1 MDEPDDHAIALS
13 IAQAVEADAEL
24 IATLIREEEQA
35 RRDFELARHLAQNPN
50 AIPEAGDGAD
60 DDGLDDETYRILQA
74 FNVAAQQEDNSGI
87 ETELIR
93 EETHEASS
101 VAGGDKTDDGSTT
114 DDDPQVDV
122 GDQSNCETSQDD
134 VLHMDDVE
142 IQAEKTQPD
151 ETQTEDTQEERDADE
166 YTGTAQAASP
176 APPDLHVGTKEC
188 LYCSEELPEDE
199 VFEAPCSHG
208 MCQPCLIRSIR
219 TAIKDES
226 LFPPTCCGQ
235 AIPVDTNA
243 FIPEDLLAECDNK
256 REEFETTDR
265 TYCSDR
271 ACSAFIPLRSIEAGI
286 ARCTRCEKRTCLNC
300 LSEAHQGTCIDDPES
315 QRVVR
320 LAEENGWRSCERCKN
335 MVELTHGCFHISCR
349 CGHQFCY
356 LCGRQW
362 RTCNCPQWDER
373 HLLAHAGELAA
384 VAARAQARLRAQ
396 VRAAP
401 APAARPVQPPG
412 CRHRNYRPFDRVEG
426 QDDCDDCGA
435 EMRQYIFPWTTPFAD
450 KAITFDSDQAVLTPN
465 NDAVS
470 SKPKTSLGGK
480 KNIVFILTDDQD
492 AVLDSVSYMPKLK
505 EYIID
510 KGTSFVNH
518 FTTTAICCPSRVA
531 LWTGKQ
537 PHNTNVTDVNPP
549 YGGFPKFVSQ
559 GLNEN
564 YLPVWLKEAGYNTYY
579 TGKLFNAH
587 TINNYNSP
595 YPAGWT
601 GTNFLLDPGTYD
613 YLNPIYQHNQ
623 EPPVQHKGVHT
634 SDLISKYAHE
644 LLKEAIDS
652 ENPFFVAIAP
662 VAPHSNV
669 NLRRQPGH
677 PSAPLMTI
685 PIPLERHSHLF
696 EGVKVPR
703 TENFNPDSPSGVSW
717 IHKLDQLNDSSVSYL
732 DDFYRARLQALQG
745 VDEIVEQVTKQ
756 LEDAGILDETYIIY
770 SSDNGYHLGQHRLP
784 PGKECGFDEDI
795 RVPLFIRGPG
805 VSSGSVEDAVTTHID
820 LAPTILRLAGADLR
834 HDFDGTPIPVLPT
847 QEYKRHEHVAV
858 EYWGGA
864 IAEGEIGGFDGKGQI
879 FAHNNTYKGV
889 RIVHEDYSLYYSAW
903 CNNEHEL
910 YDLKTDPG
918 QLNNLFPHDDANA
931 SAALLGTTTGQVLNR
946 LDALMLVL
954 KSCKGNA
961 CIEPWKILHPEGGV
975 KSLKDALQA
984 KFNAFYKEQVKVRFD
999 RCEYGYLIDAE
1010 GPQVGYEYREGL
1022 EWHHWT

>member
-1 MDEPDDHAIALS
+1 MDEPNDHAIALS
-13 IAQAVEADAEL
+13 MAQAVEADAEL

-35 RRDFELARHLAQNPN
+35 RRDFEFAMQLEQNPD
-50 AIPEAGDGAD
+50 AILEAGDGAD
-60 DDGLDDETYRILQA
+60 YAGLDDETYRTLQA
-74 FNVAAQQEDNSGI
+74 FNVAAQQGESTGV
-87 ETELIR
+87 EAEPSH
-93 EETHEASS
+93 EETHDCINVDTEDKSNREASQ
-101 VAGGDKTDDGSTT
+101 DGIF
-114 DDDPQVDV
+114 
-122 GDQSNCETSQDD
+122 
-134 VLHMDDVE
+134 HMDEVE
-142 IQAEKTQPD
+142 VQVENIQPD
-151 ETQTEDTQEERDADE
+151 GTQEEQNAGE
-166 YTGTAQAASP
+166 HPETAQVTSS
-176 APPDLHVGTKEC
+176 APPELQVETKEC
-188 LYCSEELPEDE
+188 LYCSEEFPENE
-199 VFEAPCSHG
+199 VFEAPCSHR
-208 MCQPCLIRSIR
+208 MCQPCLIRSVQ

-226 LFPPTCCGQ
+226 LFPPKCCGQ
-235 AIPVDTNA
+235 AIPLDTTNT
-243 FIPEDLLAECDNK
+243 FIPEDLLTECDNK
-256 REEFETTDR
+256 REEFETADR
-265 TYCSDR
+265 TYCSEK
-271 ACSAFIPLRSIEAGI
+271 ACSAFIPLRSIEDGVAC
-286 ARCTRCEKRTCLNC
+286 CTRCEKRTCINC
-300 LSEAHQGTCIDDPES
+300 LSETHEGTCIDDPES

-320 LAEENGWRSCERCKN
+320 LAEENGWRSCRGCKN
-335 MVELTHGCFHISCR
+335 MFELTHGCFHISCR

-362 RTCNCPQWDER
+362 KTCNCPQWDEPR
-373 HLLAHAGELAA
+373 LMARAGELVAA
-384 VAARAQARLRAQ
+384 VR
-396 VRAAP
+396 AP
-401 APAARPVQPPG
+401 APAPVAQPVQPVG
-412 CRHRNYRPFDRVEG
+412 CLHRNYGLFDRVEG
-426 QDDCDDCGA
+426 QDECDNCGN
-435 EMRQYIFPWTTPFAD
+435 
-450 KAITFDSDQAVLTPN
+450 QAVLSPN
-465 NDAVS
+465 NDAAQ
-470 SKPKTSLGGK
+470 SKPKTNIGGK

-505 EYIID
+505 EHIID

-587 TINNYNSP
+587 TIHNYNSP

-634 SDLISKYAHE
+634 SDLISKYAHD

-669 NLRRQPGH
+669 NLRRQPGN
-677 PSAPLMTI
+677 PAAPLMTI
-685 PIPLERHSHLF
+685 PIPLERHSRLF

-717 IHKLDQLNDSSVSYL
+717 IHKLTQLNDSSVSYL

-745 VDEIVEQVTKQ
+745 VDEIIEQVAKQ
-756 LEDAGILDETYIIY
+756 LEDAGILDDTYIIY

-805 VSSGSVEDAVTTHID
+805 VSSGSIENAVTTHID
-820 LAPTILRLAGADLR
+820 LAPTILSLAGADLR
-834 HDFDGTPIPVLPT
+834 IDFDGTPIPVLPT
-847 QEYKRHEHVAV
+847 HENKRHEHVAV

-879 FAHNNTYKGV
+879 FALNNTYKGV
-889 RIVHEDYSLYYSAW
+889 RIVHEDYNLYYSAW

-918 QLNNLFPHDDANA
+918 QLNNLFPHDDAKA
-931 SAALLGTTTGQVLNR
+931 STALLGTTTGQVLNR

-954 KSCKGNA
+954 KSCKGNT

-975 KSLKDALQA
+975 TSLKDALRA

>member
-1 MDEPDDHAIALS
+1 MDEPNDHKIALS
-13 IAQAVEADAEL
+13 IAQAVETDAAL
-24 IATLIREEEQA
+24 IAALIREDEQA
-35 RRDFELARHLAQNPN
+35 ERDFEFARQLEGNPDAVAEADN
-50 AIPEAGDGAD
+50 AVDHI
-60 DDGLDDETYRILQA
+60 GLDDEAYYTLRA
-74 FNVAAQQEDNSGI
+74 FNAVQLTADEEVEMEPSHDAMSVSEED
-87 ETELIR
+87 E
-93 EETHEASS
+93 
-101 VAGGDKTDDGSTT
+101 TDDGNTI
-114 DDDPQVDV
+114 DDDPQV
-122 GDQSNCETSQDD
+122 E
-134 VLHMDDVE
+134 
-142 IQAEKTQPD
+142 AEAEEV
-151 ETQTEDTQEERDADE
+151 ETQAKGVQAAEAQLEDAQEERDADE
-166 YTGTAQAASP
+166 HPETADHFP
-176 APPDLHVGTKEC
+176 K
-188 LYCSEELPEDE
+188 DE
-199 VFEAPCSHG
+199 VYEAPCSHG
-208 MCQPCLIRSIR
+208 MCQPCLIRSIQ
-219 TAIKDES
+219 TAMNDES
-226 LFPPTCCGQ
+226 LFPPKCCGQ
-235 AIPVDTNA
+235 AIPANATNV
-243 FIPEDLLAECDNK
+243 FITGELLAEFEDK
-256 REEFETTDR
+256 REEFATAKR

-271 ACSAFIPLRSIEAGI
+271 TCSAFIPTRFIESGI
-286 ARCTRCEKRTCLNC
+286 ARCTRCEKRTCLDC
-300 LSEAHQGTCIDDPES
+300 LSEAYEGRMAGANANSVKTWLNSPMAVFTSLVDAATNSVTCAVD
-315 QRVVR
+315 
-320 LAEENGWRSCERCKN
+320 NRS
-335 MVELTHGCFHISCR
+335 H
-349 CGHQFCY
+349 
-356 LCGRQW
+356 
-362 RTCNCPQWDER
+362 
-373 HLLAHAGELAA
+373 
-384 VAARAQARLRAQ
+384 VAAPNGMSVASQSELETSPREHKWLYPSSLEDAVTESTGSLT
-396 VRAAP
+396 VW
-401 APAARPVQPPG
+401 
-412 CRHRNYRPFDRVEG
+412 RVK
-426 QDDCDDCGA
+426 
-435 EMRQYIFPWTTPFAD
+435 M
-450 KAITFDSDQAVLTPN
+450 KDQAVLSPHD
-465 NDAVS
+465 DAGQ
-470 SKPKTSLGGK
+470 SKPKTSFGGK

-492 AVLDSVSYMPKLK
+492 SVLDSVSYMPKLK
-505 EYIID
+505 EHIID

-559 GLNEN
+559 GLNDN

-587 TINNYNSP
+587 TIHNYNSP

-644 LLKEAIDS
+644 LLKEAIGS

-669 NLRRQPGH
+669 NLRRQPGN

-696 EGVKVPR
+696 EGAKVPR

-717 IHKLDQLNDSSVSYL
+717 IHKLAQLNESAVSYL

-745 VDEIVEQVTKQ
+745 VDEIVEQMTKQ
-756 LEDAGILDETYIIY
+756 LEDAGIIDETYIIY

-805 VSSGSVEDAVTTHID
+805 VSSGSVENAVTTHID

-834 HDFDGTPIPVLPT
+834 TDFDGTPIPVLPT
-847 QEYKRHEHVAV
+847 QENKRHEHVAV

-879 FAHNNTYKGV
+879 FAQNNTYKGV
-889 RIVHEDYSLYYSAW
+889 RIVHEDYNLYYSAW

-910 YDLKTDPG
+910 YDIKTDPG
-918 QLNNLFPHDDANA
+918 QLNNLFPHDDAKA
-931 SAALLGTTTGQVLNR
+931 STEFLGTTTGQVLNR

-954 KSCKGNA
+954 KSCKGNT

-975 KSLKDALQA
+975 ASLKDALQA

>member
-1 MDEPDDHAIALS
+1 MDEPNDHAIALS

-24 IATLIREEEQA
+24 IAALIREEEQA
-35 RRDFELARHLAQNPN
+35 RRDFELARQVKRNPN
-50 AIPEAGDGAD
+50 AMAEADGGA
-60 DDGLDDETYRILQA
+60 GHGELDDETYRTLRA
-74 FNVAAQQEDNSGI
+74 FNIAAQHEDNTGFEAEPI
-87 ETELIR
+87 H

-101 VAGGDKTDDGSTT
+101 VAGGDETDDGNTT
-114 DDDPQVDV
+114 DDDPQVDAE
-122 GDQSNCETSQDD
+122 DQSNCEASQVD
-134 VLHMDDVE
+134 VFHMDEVE
-142 IQAEKTQPD
+142 NQAEDSQIDGIQHK
-151 ETQTEDTQEERDADE
+151 DTQEERDADE
-166 YTGTAQAASP
+166 NPGTAQAASP
-176 APPDLHVGTKEC
+176 AHPDLHVGTKEC
-188 LYCSEELPEDE
+188 LYCTEEFPEDE

-208 MCQPCLIRSIR
+208 MCQPCLIRGIQ

-226 LFPPTCCGQ
+226 LFPPKCCGQ
-235 AIPVDTNA
+235 AIPVDTTNA

-265 TYCSDR
+265 KYCSDK
-271 ACSAFIPLRSIEAGI
+271 ACSAFIPLRAIEAGV
-286 ARCTRCEKRTCLNC
+286 ARCTRYEKRTCLNC
-300 LSEAHQGTCIDDPES
+300 LSEAHEGTCIDDPES

-320 LAEENGWRSCERCKN
+320 LAEGNGWRSCDRCKN
-335 MVELTHGCFHISCR
+335 MVELTHGCFHI
-349 CGHQFCY
+349 Y
-356 LCGRQW
+356 
-362 RTCNCPQWDER
+362 
-373 HLLAHAGELAA
+373 
-384 VAARAQARLRAQ
+384 
-396 VRAAP
+396 
-401 APAARPVQPPG
+401 
-412 CRHRNYRPFDRVEG
+412 
-426 QDDCDDCGA
+426 
-435 EMRQYIFPWTTPFAD
+435 
-450 KAITFDSDQAVLTPN
+450 QAVLSPN
-465 NDAVS
+465 DDAAQS
-470 SKPKTSLGGK
+470 EPKTSLGGK

-505 EYIID
+505 EHIVD

-564 YLPVWLKEAGYNTYY
+564 YLPVWLKEAGYKTYY

-587 TINNYNSP
+587 TIHNYNSP
-595 YPAGWT
+595 YPAAWT

-623 EPPVQHKGVHT
+623 KPPVQHKGVHT

-652 ENPFFVAIAP
+652 KNPFFVAIAP

-669 NLRRQPGH
+669 NLRRQPGS
-677 PSAPLMTI
+677 PRAPLMTT
-685 PIPLERHSHLF
+685 PIPLERHTHLF

-717 IHKLDQLNDSSVSYL
+717 IHKLTKLNDSSVSYL

-805 VSSGSVEDAVTTHID
+805 VSSGFIENAVTTHID

-834 HDFDGTPIPVLPT
+834 SDFDGTPIPVLPT
-847 QEYKRHEHVAV
+847 QENKRHEHVAV

-879 FAHNNTYKGV
+879 FAQNNTYKGL
-889 RIVHEDYSLYYSAW
+889 RIVHEDYNLYYSAW

-918 QLNNLFPHDDANA
+918 QLKNLLPHDDTAA
-931 SAALLGTTTGQVLNR
+931 DTALLETTSRQVLNR

-954 KSCKGNA
+954 KSCKGNT

-975 KSLKDALQA
+975 TSLKDALQA

>member
-1 MDEPDDHAIALS
+1 MDEPNDHKIALS
-13 IAQAVEADAEL
+13 IAQAVETDAAL
-24 IATLIREEEQA
+24 IAALIREDEQA
-35 RRDFELARHLAQNPN
+35 ERDFEFARQLEGNPDAVAEADN
-50 AIPEAGDGAD
+50 AVDHI
-60 DDGLDDETYRILQA
+60 GLDDEAYYTLRA
-74 FNVAAQQEDNSGI
+74 FNAVQLTADEEVEMEPSHDAMSVSEED
-87 ETELIR
+87 E
-93 EETHEASS
+93 
-101 VAGGDKTDDGSTT
+101 TDDGNTI
-114 DDDPQVDV
+114 DDDPQV
-122 GDQSNCETSQDD
+122 E
-134 VLHMDDVE
+134 
-142 IQAEKTQPD
+142 AEAEEV
-151 ETQTEDTQEERDADE
+151 ETQAKGVQAAEAQLEDAQEERSANE
-166 YTGTAQAASP
+166 HSGTAQVASL
-176 APPDLHVGTKEC
+176 APPELHVRTKEC
-188 LYCSEELPEDE
+188 LYCSEELPEE
-199 VFEAPCSHG
+199 AVFEAPCSHA
-208 MCQPCLIRSIR
+208 MCQPCLVRGIE
-219 TAIKDES
+219 TAMRNES
-226 LFPPTCCGQ
+226 LFPPKCCGQ
-235 AIPVDTNA
+235 AIPVNATNV
-243 FIPEDLLAECDNK
+243 FITAELLAEFEDNG
-256 REEFETTDR
+256 EEFAIKKR

-271 ACSAFIPLRSIEAGI
+271 TCSAFIPLSYIHAGI
-286 ARCTRCEKRTCLNC
+286 ARCTRCGKRTCLDC
-300 LSEAHQGTCIDDPES
+300 LSEAHEGTCTDDPES
-315 QRVVR
+315 QRVIR
-320 LAEENGWRSCERCKN
+320 LAEEKGWQRCEQCKN
-335 MVELTHGCFHISCR
+335 MVELDHGCFHISCR
-349 CGHQFCY
+349 CGYQFCY
-356 LCGRQW
+356 HCGKRW
-362 RTCNCPQWDER
+362 KTCDCPQWDEEQ
-373 HLLAHAGELAA
+373 LM
-384 VAARAQARLRAQ
+384 ARAAANAAAQ
-396 VRAAP
+396 
-401 APAARPVQPPG
+401 APAAVRQAQPVQ
-412 CRHRNYRPFDRVEG
+412 RVRCDHGDYVRFNRERREE
-426 QDDCDDCGA
+426 QCDDCM
-435 EMRQYIFPWTTPFAD
+435 EMMWHFILCSSSLLAQNTNALSKYGPE
-450 KAITFDSDQAVLTPN
+450 DQAVLKPN

-470 SKPKTSLGGK
+470 RKPKTTLDGK

-492 AVLDSVSYMPKLK
+492 SVLDSVSYMPKLK
-505 EYIID
+505 EHVID

-559 GLNEN
+559 GLNDN

-696 EGVKVPR
+696 EGVQIPR
-703 TENFNPDSPSGVSW
+703 TENFNPESPSGVSW
-717 IHKLDQLNDSSVSYL
+717 IHKLAQHNDSSVSYL

-805 VSSGSVEDAVTTHID
+805 VSSGSIENAVTTHID
-820 LAPTILRLAGADLR
+820 LAPTILRLAGADVR
-834 HDFDGTPIPVLPT
+834 SDFDGTPIPVLPT
-847 QEYKRHEHVAV
+847 QENKRHEHVAV

-879 FAHNNTYKGV
+879 FAQNNTYKGV
-889 RIVHEDYSLYYSAW
+889 RIVHEDYNLYYSAW
-903 CNNEHEL
+903 CNNEHEF

-918 QLNNLFPHDDANA
+918 QLNNLFPHDDAKA
-931 SAALLGTTTGQVLNR
+931 STALLGTTTGQVLNR

-954 KSCKGNA
+954 KSCKGNT

-975 KSLKDALQA
+975 ASLKDALQA

>member
-24 IATLIREEEQA
+24 IAALIREDEQA
-35 RRDFELARHLAQNPN
+35 RRDHEFAMQLEEDSDAT
-50 AIPEAGDGAD
+50 PETD
-60 DDGLDDETYRILQA
+60 DEVDPGGLDDEAYHTLHA
-74 FNVAAQQEDNSGI
+74 FNVAVQPTANTEVEMELCDEGDHDDMSFDEGDETECGSNPDDDFEGDADNQSDCTASQEDVSYMDED
-87 ETELIR
+87 ETQAKDIQI
-93 EETHEASS
+93 
-101 VAGGDKTDDGSTT
+101 DG
-114 DDDPQVDV
+114 
-122 GDQSNCETSQDD
+122 
-134 VLHMDDVE
+134 
-142 IQAEKTQPD
+142 
-151 ETQTEDTQEERDADE
+151 TQTEDAEGSKEERDADE
-166 YTGTAQAASP
+166 HPETADHFP
-176 APPDLHVGTKEC
+176 K
-188 LYCSEELPEDE
+188 DE
-199 VFEAPCSHG
+199 VYEAPCSHG
-208 MCQPCLIRSIR
+208 MCQPCLIRSIQ
-219 TAIKDES
+219 TAMNDES
-226 LFPPTCCGQ
+226 LFPPKCCGQ
-235 AIPVDTNA
+235 AIPANATNV
-243 FIPEDLLAECDNK
+243 FITGELLAEFEDK
-256 REEFETTDR
+256 REEFATAKR

-271 ACSAFIPLRSIEAGI
+271 TCSAFIPTRFIESGI
-286 ARCTRCEKRTCLNC
+286 ARCTRCEKKTCLNC
-300 LSEAHQGTCIDDPES
+300 LSEAHEGTCTDDPES
-315 QRVVR
+315 QRVIR
-320 LAEENGWRSCERCKN
+320 LAEEKGWQRCEQCKN
-335 MVELTHGCFHISCR
+335 MVELDHGCFHISCR
-349 CGHQFCY
+349 CGYQFCY
-356 LCGRQW
+356 HCGKRW
-362 RTCNCPQWDER
+362 KTCDCPQWDEEQ
-373 HLLAHAGELAA
+373 LM
-384 VAARAQARLRAQ
+384 ARAAAANATAQ
-396 VRAAP
+396 
-401 APAARPVQPPG
+401 APAAVRQAQPVQ
-412 CRHRNYRPFDRVEG
+412 RVRCDHGDYVRFNRERREE
-426 QDDCDDCGA
+426 QCDDCM
-435 EMRQYIFPWTTPFAD
+435 EMMWHFILCSSSLLAQNTNALSKYGPE
-450 KAITFDSDQAVLTPN
+450 DQAVLKPN

-470 SKPKTSLGGK
+470 RKPKTTLDGK

-492 AVLDSVSYMPKLK
+492 SVLDSVSYMPKLK
-505 EYIID
+505 EHIID

-559 GLNEN
+559 GLNDN

-587 TINNYNSP
+587 TIHNYNSP

-644 LLKEAIDS
+644 LLKEAIGS

-669 NLRRQPGH
+669 NLRRQPGN

-696 EGVKVPR
+696 EGAKVPR

-717 IHKLDQLNDSSVSYL
+717 IHKLAQLNESAVSYL

-805 VSSGSVEDAVTTHID
+805 VSSGSVENAVTTHID
-820 LAPTILRLAGADLR
+820 LAPTILRLAGAELR
-834 HDFDGTPIPVLPT
+834 TDFDGTPIPVLPT
-847 QEYKRHEHVAV
+847 QENKRHEHVAV

-879 FAHNNTYKGV
+879 FAQNNTYKGV

-910 YDLKTDPG
+910 YDIKTDPG
-918 QLNNLFPHDDANA
+918 QLNNLFPHDDTKA
-931 SAALLGTTTGQVLNR
+931 STALLGTITGEVLNR

-954 KSCKGNA
+954 KSCKGNT

-975 KSLKDALQA
+975 ASLKDALQA

>member
-1 MDEPDDHAIALS
+1 MDEHDDYTIALS

-24 IATLIREEEQA
+24 ISALIREEKQA
-35 RRDFELARHLAQNPN
+35 RRDHEFAMQLEEDSDAM
-50 AIPEAGDGAD
+50 PETDDETDAG
-60 DDGLDDETYRILQA
+60 GLDDKTYHTLHA
-74 FNVAAQQEDNSGI
+74 FNVAVQPTENAEVEMDLGDEGDPDDMNFGED
-87 ETELIR
+87 ETECGSNLD
-93 EETHEASS
+93 EDFDNQSDCTASPEDVSYMDEDETQAK
-101 VAGGDKTDDGSTT
+101 DI
-114 DDDPQVDV
+114 QVDEA
-122 GDQSNCETSQDD
+122 QTE
-134 VLHMDDVE
+134 E
-142 IQAEKTQPD
+142 AEKTK
-151 ETQTEDTQEERDADE
+151 EERDADE
-166 YTGTAQAASP
+166 HPGTADQFP
-176 APPDLHVGTKEC
+176 K
-188 LYCSEELPEDE
+188 DE
-199 VFEAPCSHG
+199 VYEAPCSHV
-208 MCQPCLIRSIR
+208 MCQPCLVRSIR
-219 TAIKDES
+219 TVMKDES
-226 LFPPTCCGQ
+226 IFPPKCCGQ
-235 AIPVDTNA
+235 AIPVNATNV
-243 FIPEDLLAECDNK
+243 FITGELLAQFEDK
-256 REEFETTDR
+256 REEFETTKR

-271 ACSAFIPLRSIEAGI
+271 TCSAFIPTRLIEDGI
-286 ARCTRCEKRTCLNC
+286 ARCTRCEKKTCLNC
-300 LSEAHQGTCIDDPES
+300 LSEAHDGTCTDDPES
-315 QRVVR
+315 QRVIR
-320 LAEENGWRSCERCKN
+320 LAEEKGWRRCEQCKN
-335 MVELTHGCFHISCR
+335 MVELDHGCFHISI
-349 CGHQFCY
+349 
-356 LCGRQW
+356 
-362 RTCNCPQWDER
+362 NSVI
-373 HLLAHAGELAA
+373 A
-384 VAARAQARLRAQ
+384 AARSGK
-396 VRAAP
+396 
-401 APAARPVQPPG
+401 PAAALSGMRNNSWREQQQQMPQQQYRQQHDG
-412 CRHRNYRPFDRVEG
+412 QQQYRQQQYWQRHDSSPIHAVTK
-426 QDDCDDCGA
+426 
-435 EMRQYIFPWTTPFAD
+435 TTLDTAS
-450 KAITFDSDQAVLTPN
+450 AINKLSTDQAVLSPN
-465 NDAVS
+465 DGAAQS
-470 SKPKTSLGGK
+470 EPKTSLGGK

-505 EYIID
+505 DHIID

-549 YGGFPKFVSQ
+549 FGGFPKFVSQ

-587 TINNYNSP
+587 TIHNYNSP

-652 ENPFFVAIAP
+652 KNPFFVAIAP

-669 NLRRQPGH
+669 NLRRQPGS
-677 PSAPLMTI
+677 PRAPLMTI
-685 PIPLERHSHLF
+685 PIPLERHNHLF

-717 IHKLDQLNDSSVSYL
+717 IHKLAQLNDSSVSYL

-805 VSSGSVEDAVTTHID
+805 VSSGLIENAVTTHID

-834 HDFDGTPIPVLPT
+834 SDFDGTPIPVLPT
-847 QEYKRHEHVAV
+847 QENKRHEHVAV

-879 FAHNNTYKGV
+879 FAQNNTYKGV

-918 QLNNLFPHDDANA
+918 QLNNLFPHNDVKA
-931 SAALLGTTTGQVLNR
+931 SATFLGTTTGQVLNR

-954 KSCKGNA
+954 KSCKGNT

-975 KSLKDALQA
+975 MSLKDALQA
-984 KFNAFYKEQVKVRFD
+984 KFNTFYEEQVKVRFE

>member
-1 MDEPDDHAIALS
+1 MDEHDDYTIALS
-13 IAQAVEADAEL
+13 IAQAIEADAQL
-24 IATLIREEEQA
+24 ISALIREEKQA
-35 RRDFELARHLAQNPN
+35 TRDHEFAMQLEEDSDAM
-50 AIPEAGDGAD
+50 PETDDETDDG
-60 DDGLDDETYRILQA
+60 GLDDETYHTLHA
-74 FNVAAQQEDNSGI
+74 FNVAVQPTENTEVEMDLGDEGDPDDMSFGED
-87 ETELIR
+87 ETECGSNP
-93 EETHEASS
+93 EEDFDNQSDCTASPEDVS
-101 VAGGDKTDDGSTT
+101 YMDEDETQAKDI
-114 DDDPQVDV
+114 QVDEA
-122 GDQSNCETSQDD
+122 QTE
-134 VLHMDDVE
+134 E
-142 IQAEKTQPD
+142 AEKTK
-151 ETQTEDTQEERDADE
+151 EERDADE
-166 YTGTAQAASP
+166 HPGTADQFP
-176 APPDLHVGTKEC
+176 K
-188 LYCSEELPEDE
+188 DE
-199 VFEAPCSHG
+199 VYEAPCSHA
-208 MCQPCLIRSIR
+208 MCQPCLVRSIR
-219 TAIKDES
+219 TAMKDES
-226 LFPPTCCGQ
+226 IFPPKCCGQ
-235 AIPVDTNA
+235 AIPVNATNV
-243 FIPEDLLAECDNK
+243 FITGELLAEFEAK
-256 REEFETTDR
+256 REEFETTKR
-265 TYCSDR
+265 TYCSDQT
-271 ACSAFIPLRSIEAGI
+271 CSAFIPTRLIEDGI
-286 ARCTRCEKRTCLNC
+286 ARCTRCEKKTCLNC
-300 LSEAHQGTCIDDPES
+300 LSEAHDGTCTDDPES
-315 QRVVR
+315 QRVIR
-320 LAEENGWRSCERCKN
+320 LAEEKGWRRCEQCKN
-335 MVELTHGCFHISCR
+335 MVELDHGCFHIS
-349 CGHQFCY
+349 
-356 LCGRQW
+356 
-362 RTCNCPQWDER
+362 TNS
-373 HLLAHAGELAA
+373 ATAA
-384 VAARAQARLRAQ
+384 ASSGK
-396 VRAAP
+396 
-401 APAARPVQPPG
+401 PAAALSGTRHNYSWREQQHDANPV
-412 CRHRNYRPFDRVEG
+412 HAVTK
-426 QDDCDDCGA
+426 
-435 EMRQYIFPWTTPFAD
+435 TTFVLTVSTVKD
-450 KAITFDSDQAVLTPN
+450 KQAVLSPN
-465 NDAVS
+465 DGAAQS
-470 SKPKTSLGGK
+470 EPKTSLGGK

-492 AVLDSVSYMPKLK
+492 AALDSVSYMPKLK
-505 EYIID
+505 EHIID

-587 TINNYNSP
+587 TIHNYNSP

-601 GTNFLLDPGTYD
+601 ATNFLLDPGTYD
-613 YLNPIYQHNQ
+613 YLNPIYQHNH

-652 ENPFFVAIAP
+652 KNPFFVAIAP

-669 NLRRQPGH
+669 NLRRQPGS
-677 PSAPLMTI
+677 PRAPLMTI
-685 PIPLERHSHLF
+685 PIPLERHNHLF

-717 IHKLDQLNDSSVSYL
+717 IRELAQLNDSSVSYL

-805 VSSGSVEDAVTTHID
+805 VSSGSIENAVTTHID
-820 LAPTILRLAGADLR
+820 LAPTIIRLAGADLR
-834 HDFDGTPIPVLPT
+834 SDFDGTPIPVLPT
-847 QEYKRHEHVAV
+847 QENKRHEHVAV

-864 IAEGEIGGFDGKGQI
+864 IAEGEIGGFGRI
-879 FAHNNTYKGV
+879 FAQNNTYKGV
-889 RIVHEDYSLYYSAW
+889 RIVHEDYNLYYSAW

-918 QLNNLFPHDDANA
+918 QLNNLFPHDNA
-931 SAALLGTTTGQVLNR
+931 KASTTLLGTTTGQVLNR

-954 KSCKGNA
+954 KSCKGNT
-961 CIEPWKILHPEGGV
+961 CIEPWNILHPEGGV
-975 KSLKDALQA
+975 TSLKDALQA

>member
-1 MDEPDDHAIALS
+1 MDEPNDHKIALS
-13 IAQAVEADAEL
+13 IAQAVETDAAL
-24 IATLIREEEQA
+24 IAALIREDEQA
-35 RRDFELARHLAQNPN
+35 ERDFEFARQLEGNPDAVAEADN
-50 AIPEAGDGAD
+50 AVDHI
-60 DDGLDDETYRILQA
+60 GLDDEAYYTLRA
-74 FNVAAQQEDNSGI
+74 FNAVQLTADEEVEMEPSHDAMSVSEED
-87 ETELIR
+87 E
-93 EETHEASS
+93 
-101 VAGGDKTDDGSTT
+101 TDDGNTI
-114 DDDPQVDV
+114 DDDPQV
-122 GDQSNCETSQDD
+122 E
-134 VLHMDDVE
+134 
-142 IQAEKTQPD
+142 AEAEEV
-151 ETQTEDTQEERDADE
+151 ETQAKGVQAAEAQLEDAQEERSANE
-166 YTGTAQAASP
+166 HSGTAQVASL
-176 APPDLHVGTKEC
+176 APPELHVRTKEC
-188 LYCSEELPEDE
+188 LYCSEELPEE
-199 VFEAPCSHG
+199 AVFEAPCSHA
-208 MCQPCLIRSIR
+208 MCQPCLVRGIE
-219 TAIKDES
+219 TAMRNES
-226 LFPPTCCGQ
+226 LFPPKCCGQ
-235 AIPVDTNA
+235 AIPVNATNV
-243 FIPEDLLAECDNK
+243 FITAELLAEFEDNG
-256 REEFETTDR
+256 EEFAIKKR

-271 ACSAFIPLRSIEAGI
+271 TCSAFIPLSYIHAGI
-286 ARCTRCEKRTCLNC
+286 ARCTRCGKRTCLDC
-300 LSEAHQGTCIDDPES
+300 LSEAHEGVCAADWES
-315 QRVVR
+315 QGIAR
-320 LAEENGWRSCERCKN
+320 LAEENGWRQCEQCKN
-335 MVELTHGCFHISCR
+335 MVELTHGCFHISGVYYIHWR
-349 CGHQFCY
+349 P
-356 LCGRQW
+356 RQHISMRPPAW
-362 RTCNCPQWDER
+362 IQPV
-373 HLLAHAGELAA
+373 LLASSLLARNTHALF
-384 VAARAQARLRAQ
+384 
-396 VRAAP
+396 
-401 APAARPVQPPG
+401 
-412 CRHRNYRPFDRVEG
+412 NYEPE
-426 QDDCDDCGA
+426 
-435 EMRQYIFPWTTPFAD
+435 
-450 KAITFDSDQAVLTPN
+450 DQAVLSPHD
-465 NDAVS
+465 DAGQ
-470 SKPKTSLGGK
+470 SKPKTSFGGK

-492 AVLDSVSYMPKLK
+492 SVLDSVSYMPKLK
-505 EYIID
+505 EHVID

-559 GLNEN
+559 GLNDN

-696 EGVKVPR
+696 EGVQIPR
-703 TENFNPDSPSGVSW
+703 TENFNPESPSGVSW
-717 IHKLDQLNDSSVSYL
+717 IHKLAQHNDSSVSYL

-805 VSSGSVEDAVTTHID
+805 VSSGSIENAVTTHID
-820 LAPTILRLAGADLR
+820 LAPTILRLAGADVR
-834 HDFDGTPIPVLPT
+834 SDFDGTPIPVLPT
-847 QEYKRHEHVAV
+847 QENKRHEHVAV

-879 FAHNNTYKGV
+879 FAQNNTYKGV
-889 RIVHEDYSLYYSAW
+889 RIVHEDYNLYYSAW
-903 CNNEHEL
+903 CNNEHEF

-918 QLNNLFPHDDANA
+918 QLNNLFPHDDAKA
-931 SAALLGTTTGQVLNR
+931 STALLGTTTGQVLNR

-954 KSCKGNA
+954 KSCKGNT

-975 KSLKDALQA
+975 ASLKDALQA

>member
-1 MDEPDDHAIALS
+1 MDEPNDHAIALS
-13 IAQAVEADAEL
+13 MAQAVEADAEL
-24 IATLIREEEQA
+24 IATLI
-35 RRDFELARHLAQNPN
+35 H

-60 DDGLDDETYRILQA
+60 HSGLDDETYRTLQA
-74 FNVAAQQEDNSGI
+74 FNVAAQQGESTGA
-87 ETELIR
+87 EAELSH

-101 VAGGDKTDDGSTT
+101 VAGGDGTGVESATGDDS
-114 DDDPQVDV
+114 
-122 GDQSNCETSQDD
+122 QSDADNQSYDTAPRDD
-134 VLHMDDVE
+134 VSQRDEGE
-142 IQAEKTQPD
+142 IQGEEIQP
-151 ETQTEDTQEERDADE
+151 EETQEEGDADDQPE
-166 YTGTAQAASP
+166 TTQVASP
-176 APPDLHVGTKEC
+176 APSELYVETKEC
-188 LYCSEELPEDE
+188 LYCSDE
-199 VFEAPCSHG
+199 FPIDMIFEAPCSHA

-226 LFPPTCCGQ
+226 LFPPKCCGQ
-235 AIPVDTNA
+235 AIPVDTTNT
-243 FIPEDLLAECDNK
+243 FIPEELLTECDNK
-256 REEFETTDR
+256 REEYETTNR
-265 TYCSDR
+265 TYCSDK
-271 ACSAFIPLRSIEAGI
+271 ACSEFIPLRSIEAGI
-286 ARCTRCEKRTCLNC
+286 ARCTRCETRTCLNC
-300 LSEAHQGTCIDDPES
+300 LSEAHEGTCTDDPES
-315 QRVVR
+315 QRVIR
-320 LAEENGWRSCERCKN
+320 LAEEHGWRRCEQCKN
-335 MVELTHGCFHISCR
+335 MVELTHGCFHISWI
-349 CGHQFCY
+349 Q
-356 LCGRQW
+356 
-362 RTCNCPQWDER
+362 PV
-373 HLLAHAGELAA
+373 LLASCLLAESTNA
-384 VAARAQARLRAQ
+384 SF
-396 VRAAP
+396 
-401 APAARPVQPPG
+401 
-412 CRHRNYRPFDRVEG
+412 NYEPE
-426 QDDCDDCGA
+426 
-435 EMRQYIFPWTTPFAD
+435 
-450 KAITFDSDQAVLTPN
+450 DQAVLSPN
-465 NDAVS
+465 NDAAQ
-470 SKPKTSLGGK
+470 SKPKTNNGGK

-492 AVLDSVSYMPKLK
+492 AVLNSVSYMPKLK
-505 EYIID
+505 EHIID

-644 LLKEAIDS
+644 LLKEAIDA

-669 NLRRQPGH
+669 NLRRQPGN

-717 IHKLDQLNDSSVSYL
+717 IHKLAQLNDSSVSYL

-805 VSSGSVEDAVTTHID
+805 VSSGSIENAVTTHID

-834 HDFDGTPIPVLPT
+834 SDFDGTPIPVLPT
-847 QEYKRHEHVAV
+847 QENKRHEHVAV

-879 FAHNNTYKGV
+879 FAQNNTYKGV
-889 RIVHEDYSLYYSAW
+889 RIVHEDYNLYYSAW

-918 QLNNLFPHDDANA
+918 QLKSLFPHDDTTAD
-931 SAALLGTTTGQVLNR
+931 STLLGTTARQVLNR

-954 KSCKGNA
+954 KSCKGNT

-975 KSLKDALQA
+975 TSLKDALQA

>member
-1 MDEPDDHAIALS
+1 MRPQAWIQPALLAISLLS
-13 IAQAVEADAEL
+13 
-24 IATLIREEEQA
+24 
-35 RRDFELARHLAQNPN
+35 
-50 AIPEAGDGAD
+50 
-60 DDGLDDETYRILQA
+60 
-74 FNVAAQQEDNSGI
+74 
-87 ETELIR
+87 
-93 EETHEASS
+93 
-101 VAGGDKTDDGSTT
+101 
-114 DDDPQVDV
+114 
-122 GDQSNCETSQDD
+122 QS
-134 VLHMDDVE
+134 
-142 IQAEKTQPD
+142 
-151 ETQTEDTQEERDADE
+151 
-166 YTGTAQAASP
+166 
-176 APPDLHVGTKEC
+176 
-188 LYCSEELPEDE
+188 
-199 VFEAPCSHG
+199 
-208 MCQPCLIRSIR
+208 
-219 TAIKDES
+219 
-226 LFPPTCCGQ
+226 
-235 AIPVDTNA
+235 TNA
-243 FIPEDLLAECDNK
+243 LFNYEAE
-256 REEFETTDR
+256 
-265 TYCSDR
+265 
-271 ACSAFIPLRSIEAGI
+271 
-286 ARCTRCEKRTCLNC
+286 
-300 LSEAHQGTCIDDPES
+300 
-315 QRVVR
+315 
-320 LAEENGWRSCERCKN
+320 
-335 MVELTHGCFHISCR
+335 
-349 CGHQFCY
+349 
-356 LCGRQW
+356 
-362 RTCNCPQWDER
+362 
-373 HLLAHAGELAA
+373 
-384 VAARAQARLRAQ
+384 
-396 VRAAP
+396 
-401 APAARPVQPPG
+401 
-412 CRHRNYRPFDRVEG
+412 
-426 QDDCDDCGA
+426 
-435 EMRQYIFPWTTPFAD
+435 
-450 KAITFDSDQAVLTPN
+450 DQAVLTPN

-470 SKPKTSLGGK
+470 SKPRTSIGGR

-492 AVLDSVSYMPKLK
+492 AALDSVSHMPKLK
-505 EYIID
+505 EHIID

-559 GLNEN
+559 GLNDN

-634 SDLISKYAHE
+634 SDLISKYAYE
-644 LLKEAIDS
+644 LLKEAIDA

-669 NLRRQPGH
+669 NLRRQPGN

-696 EGVKVPR
+696 EEVKVPR

-717 IHKLDQLNDSSVSYL
+717 IHKLAQLNDSSVSYL

-805 VSSGSVEDAVTTHID
+805 VSHGSVENAVTTHID

-834 HDFDGTPIPVLPT
+834 SDFDGTPIPVLPT
-847 QEYKRHEHVAV
+847 QENKRHEHVAV

-879 FAHNNTYKGV
+879 FAQNNTYKGV
-889 RIVHEDYSLYYSAW
+889 RIVHEDYNLYYSAW

-918 QLNNLFPHDDANA
+918 QLNNLFPNDDAKA
-931 SAALLGTTTGQVLNR
+931 SAALLGTTIGQVLNR

-954 KSCKGNA
+954 KSCKGNT

-975 KSLKDALQA
+975 TSLKDALQA
-984 KFNAFYKEQVKVRFD
+984 KFNAFYKGQVKVRFD

>member
-24 IATLIREEEQA
+24 IAALIREDEQA
-35 RRDFELARHLAQNPN
+35 RRDHEFAMQLEEDSDAT
-50 AIPEAGDGAD
+50 PETDGEVD
-60 DDGLDDETYRILQA
+60 PGGLDDEAYHTLHA
-74 FNVAAQQEDNSGI
+74 FNVAVQPTANTEVEMELCDEGDHDDMSFDEGDETECGSNPDDDFEGDADNQSDCTASQEDVSYMDED
-87 ETELIR
+87 ETQAKDIQI
-93 EETHEASS
+93 
-101 VAGGDKTDDGSTT
+101 DG
-114 DDDPQVDV
+114 
-122 GDQSNCETSQDD
+122 
-134 VLHMDDVE
+134 
-142 IQAEKTQPD
+142 
-151 ETQTEDTQEERDADE
+151 TQTEDAEGSKEERDADE
-166 YTGTAQAASP
+166 HPETADHFP
-176 APPDLHVGTKEC
+176 K
-188 LYCSEELPEDE
+188 DE
-199 VFEAPCSHG
+199 VYEAPCSHG
-208 MCQPCLIRSIR
+208 MCQPCLIRSIQ
-219 TAIKDES
+219 TAMNDES
-226 LFPPTCCGQ
+226 LFPPKCCGQ
-235 AIPVDTNA
+235 AIPANATNV
-243 FIPEDLLAECDNK
+243 FITGELLAEFEDK
-256 REEFETTDR
+256 REEFATAKR

-271 ACSAFIPLRSIEAGI
+271 TCSAFIPTRFIESGI
-286 ARCTRCEKRTCLNC
+286 ARCTRCEKKTCLNC
-300 LSEAHQGTCIDDPES
+300 LSEAHEGTCTDDPES
-315 QRVVR
+315 QRVIR
-320 LAEENGWRSCERCKN
+320 LAEEKGWQRCEQCKN
-335 MVELTHGCFHISCR
+335 MVELDHGCFHISCR
-349 CGHQFCY
+349 CGYQFCY
-356 LCGRQW
+356 HCGKRW
-362 RTCNCPQWDER
+362 KTCDCPQWDEEQ
-373 HLLAHAGELAA
+373 LM
-384 VAARAQARLRAQ
+384 ARAAAANAAAQ
-396 VRAAP
+396 
-401 APAARPVQPPG
+401 APAAVRQAQPVQ
-412 CRHRNYRPFDRVEG
+412 RVRCDHGDYVRFNRERREE
-426 QDDCDDCGA
+426 QCDDCM
-435 EMRQYIFPWTTPFAD
+435 EMMWHFILCSSSLLAQNTNALSKYGPE
-450 KAITFDSDQAVLTPN
+450 DQAVLKPN

-470 SKPKTSLGGK
+470 RKPKTTLDGK

-492 AVLDSVSYMPKLK
+492 SVLDSVSYMPKLK
-505 EYIID
+505 EHIID

-559 GLNEN
+559 GLNDN

-587 TINNYNSP
+587 TIHNYNSP

-644 LLKEAIDS
+644 LLKEAIGS

-669 NLRRQPGH
+669 NLRRQPGN

-696 EGVKVPR
+696 EGAKVPR

-717 IHKLDQLNDSSVSYL
+717 IHKLAQLNESAVSYL

-805 VSSGSVEDAVTTHID
+805 VSSGSVENAVTTHID
-820 LAPTILRLAGADLR
+820 LAPTILRLAGAELR
-834 HDFDGTPIPVLPT
+834 TDFDGTPIPVLPT
-847 QEYKRHEHVAV
+847 QENKRHEHVAV

-879 FAHNNTYKGV
+879 FAQNNTYKGV

-910 YDLKTDPG
+910 YDIKTDPG
-918 QLNNLFPHDDANA
+918 QLNNLFPHDDTKA
-931 SAALLGTTTGQVLNR
+931 STALLGTITGDVLNR

-954 KSCKGNA
+954 KSCKGNT

-975 KSLKDALQA
+975 ASLKDALQA

>member
-1 MDEPDDHAIALS
+1 MDEPNDHAIALS
-13 IAQAVEADAEL
+13 MAQAVEADAEL

-35 RRDFELARHLAQNPN
+35 RRDFELARQLEQNPD

-60 DDGLDDETYRILQA
+60 HSGLDDETYRESTGVEA
-74 FNVAAQQEDNSGI
+74 
-87 ETELIR
+87 ELSH

-101 VAGGDKTDDGSTT
+101 AAGGDGTGVESATGDDA
-114 DDDPQVDV
+114 
-122 GDQSNCETSQDD
+122 QSDADNQSYDTAPRDD
-134 VLHMDDVE
+134 VSQRDEGE
-142 IQAEKTQPD
+142 IQGEEIQP
-151 ETQTEDTQEERDADE
+151 EETQEEGDADDQPE
-166 YTGTAQAASP
+166 TTQVASP
-176 APPDLHVGTKEC
+176 APSELYVETKEC
-188 LYCSEELPEDE
+188 LYCSDE
-199 VFEAPCSHG
+199 FPIDMIFEAPCSHA

-226 LFPPTCCGQ
+226 LFPPKCCGQ
-235 AIPVDTNA
+235 AIPVDTTNT
-243 FIPEDLLAECDNK
+243 FIPEELLTECDNK
-256 REEFETTDR
+256 REEYETTNR
-265 TYCSDR
+265 TYCSDK
-271 ACSAFIPLRSIEAGI
+271 ACSEFIPLRTIEAGI
-286 ARCTRCEKRTCLNC
+286 ARCTRCETRTCLNC
-300 LSEAHQGTCIDDPES
+300 LSEAHEGTCTDDPES
-315 QRVVR
+315 QRVIR
-320 LAEENGWRSCERCKN
+320 LAEEHGWRRCEQCKN
-335 MVELTHGCFHISCR
+335 MVELTHGCFHI
-349 CGHQFCY
+349 Y
-356 LCGRQW
+356 
-362 RTCNCPQWDER
+362 
-373 HLLAHAGELAA
+373 
-384 VAARAQARLRAQ
+384 
-396 VRAAP
+396 
-401 APAARPVQPPG
+401 
-412 CRHRNYRPFDRVEG
+412 
-426 QDDCDDCGA
+426 
-435 EMRQYIFPWTTPFAD
+435 
-450 KAITFDSDQAVLTPN
+450 AVLN
-465 NDAVS
+465 
-470 SKPKTSLGGK
+470 
-480 KNIVFILTDDQD
+480 
-492 AVLDSVSYMPKLK
+492 SVSYMPKLK
-505 EYIID
+505 EHIID

-644 LLKEAIDS
+644 LLKEAIDA

-669 NLRRQPGH
+669 NLRRQPGN

-717 IHKLDQLNDSSVSYL
+717 IHKLAQLNDSSVSYL

-784 PGKECGFDEDI
+784 PGKECGFEEDI

-805 VSSGSVEDAVTTHID
+805 VSSGSIENAVTTHID

-834 HDFDGTPIPVLPT
+834 SDFDGTPIPVLPT
-847 QEYKRHEHVAV
+847 QENKRHEHVAV

-879 FAHNNTYKGV
+879 FAQNNTYKGV
-889 RIVHEDYSLYYSAW
+889 RIVHEDYNLYYSAW

-918 QLNNLFPHDDANA
+918 QLKSLFPHDDTTAD
-931 SAALLGTTTGQVLNR
+931 SALLGTTARQVLNR

-954 KSCKGNA
+954 KSCKGNT

-975 KSLKDALQA
+975 TSLKDALQA

>member
-1 MDEPDDHAIALS
+1 MRPPVWIQPVL
-13 IAQAVEADAEL
+13 L
-24 IATLIREEEQA
+24 
-35 RRDFELARHLAQNPN
+35 
-50 AIPEAGDGAD
+50 
-60 DDGLDDETYRILQA
+60 
-74 FNVAAQQEDNSGI
+74 
-87 ETELIR
+87 
-93 EETHEASS
+93 ASS
-101 VAGGDKTDDGSTT
+101 
-114 DDDPQVDV
+114 
-122 GDQSNCETSQDD
+122 
-134 VLHMDDVE
+134 LL
-142 IQAEKTQPD
+142 TQN
-151 ETQTEDTQEERDADE
+151 
-166 YTGTAQAASP
+166 
-176 APPDLHVGTKEC
+176 
-188 LYCSEELPEDE
+188 
-199 VFEAPCSHG
+199 
-208 MCQPCLIRSIR
+208 
-219 TAIKDES
+219 
-226 LFPPTCCGQ
+226 
-235 AIPVDTNA
+235 TNA
-243 FIPEDLLAECDNK
+243 LFNYEPE
-256 REEFETTDR
+256 
-265 TYCSDR
+265 
-271 ACSAFIPLRSIEAGI
+271 
-286 ARCTRCEKRTCLNC
+286 
-300 LSEAHQGTCIDDPES
+300 
-315 QRVVR
+315 
-320 LAEENGWRSCERCKN
+320 
-335 MVELTHGCFHISCR
+335 
-349 CGHQFCY
+349 
-356 LCGRQW
+356 
-362 RTCNCPQWDER
+362 
-373 HLLAHAGELAA
+373 
-384 VAARAQARLRAQ
+384 
-396 VRAAP
+396 
-401 APAARPVQPPG
+401 
-412 CRHRNYRPFDRVEG
+412 
-426 QDDCDDCGA
+426 
-435 EMRQYIFPWTTPFAD
+435 
-450 KAITFDSDQAVLTPN
+450 DQAVLSPN
-465 NDAVS
+465 NDAAQ
-470 SKPKTSLGGK
+470 SKPKTNIGGR

-505 EYIID
+505 EHIID

-587 TINNYNSP
+587 TVNNYNSP

-652 ENPFFVAIAP
+652 ENPFFVTIAP

-669 NLRRQPGH
+669 NLRRQPGN

-696 EGVKVPR
+696 DGVKVPR
-703 TENFNPDSPSGVSW
+703 TGNFNPDLPSGVSW
-717 IHKLDQLNDSSVSYL
+717 IHKLAQLNDSSVSYL

-756 LEDAGILDETYIIY
+756 LEDAGLLDETYIIY

-805 VSSGSVEDAVTTHID
+805 VSPGSIENAVTTHID
-820 LAPTILRLAGADLR
+820 LAPTILRLAGANLR
-834 HDFDGTPIPVLPT
+834 SDFDGTPIPVLPA
-847 QEYKRHEHVAV
+847 QENKRHEHVAV

-879 FAHNNTYKGV
+879 FASNNTYKGV
-889 RIVHEDYSLYYSAW
+889 RIVHEDYNLYYSAW

-918 QLNNLFPHDDANA
+918 QLKNLFPHDDT
-931 SAALLGTTTGQVLNR
+931 SVDTALLGTTARQVLNR

-954 KSCKGNA
+954 KSCKGNT

-975 KSLKDALQA
+975 TSLKDALQA
-984 KFNAFYKEQVKVRFD
+984 KFNTFYKEQVKVRFD

>member
-1 MDEPDDHAIALS
+1 MDKPDDHAIALS

-24 IATLIREEEQA
+24 IAALIREEEQA
-35 RRDFELARHLAQNPN
+35 RQDFELARQLAHNPN
-50 AIPEAGDGAD
+50 AMAEADGGAD
-60 DDGLDDETYRILQA
+60 HGELDDETYRTLRA
-74 FNVAAQQEDNSGI
+74 FNIAAQHEENTGVEAEPI
-87 ETELIR
+87 H

-101 VAGGDKTDDGSTT
+101 VAGGDETDDGNTT
-114 DDDPQVDV
+114 DDDPQADAE
-122 GDQSNCETSQDD
+122 DQNNREASQDD
-134 VLHMDDVE
+134 VFHMDEAE
-142 IQAEKTQPD
+142 IQAEDSQID
-151 ETQTEDTQEERDADE
+151 GIQHEDTQEERDADE
-166 YTGTAQAASP
+166 HPGTAQAASP
-176 APPDLHVGTKEC
+176 AHSDLRVGTKEC
-188 LYCSEELPEDE
+188 LYCTEEFPEDE

-208 MCQPCLIRSIR
+208 MCQPCLIRGIQ

-226 LFPPTCCGQ
+226 LFPPKCCGQ
-235 AIPVDTNA
+235 AIPVNATNA
-243 FIPEDLLAECDNK
+243 FITEDLLTEYDNK
-256 REEFETTDR
+256 HEEFETTDR
-265 TYCSDR
+265 KYCSDK
-271 ACSAFIPLRSIEAGI
+271 ACSAFIPLRAIEAGV

-300 LSEAHQGTCIDDPES
+300 LSEAHEGTCIDDPES

-320 LAEENGWRSCERCKN
+320 LAEENGWRSCDRCKN

-356 LCGRQW
+356 RCGRQW
-362 RTCNCPQWDER
+362 KTCNCPQWEER
-373 HLLAHAGELAA
+373 HLVARAVELAA
-384 VAARAQARLRAQ
+384 AQAQARARA
-396 VRAAP
+396 RALAP
-401 APAARPVQPPG
+401 VARPVQPPG

-426 QDDCDDCGA
+426 EDECDD
-435 EMRQYIFPWTTPFAD
+435 Y
-450 KAITFDSDQAVLTPN
+450 QAVLSPN
-465 NDAVS
+465 DDAAQS
-470 SKPKTSLGGK
+470 EPKTRLGGK

-505 EYIID
+505 EHIID

-564 YLPVWLKEAGYNTYY
+564 YLPVWLKEAGYKTYY

-587 TINNYNSP
+587 TIHNYNSP

-644 LLKEAIDS
+644 LLKEATDS
-652 ENPFFVAIAP
+652 KNPFFIAIAP

-669 NLRRQPGH
+669 NLRRQPGT
-677 PSAPLMTI
+677 PRAPLMTT
-685 PIPLERHSHLF
+685 PIPLERHTHLF

-717 IHKLDQLNDSSVSYL
+717 IHKLAQLNDSSVSYL
-732 DDFYRARLQALQG
+732 DEFYRARLQALQG

-805 VSSGSVEDAVTTHID
+805 VSSGFIDNAVTTHID

-834 HDFDGTPIPVLPT
+834 SDFDGTPIPVLPT
-847 QEYKRHEHVAV
+847 QENKRHEHVAV

-864 IAEGEIGGFDGKGQI
+864 IAEGQIGGFDGKGQI
-879 FAHNNTYKGV
+879 FAQNNTYKGV
-889 RIVHEDYSLYYSAW
+889 RIVHEDYNLYYSAW

-918 QLNNLFPHDDANA
+918 QLKNLFPHDDAA
-931 SAALLGTTTGQVLNR
+931 ADTALLGTTSRQVLNR

-954 KSCKGNA
+954 KSCKGNT

-975 KSLKDALQA
+975 TSLKDALQA

>member
-1 MDEPDDHAIALS
+1 MRPPAWIQPVL
-13 IAQAVEADAEL
+13 
-24 IATLIREEEQA
+24 
-35 RRDFELARHLAQNPN
+35 LASCLLAQ
-50 AIPEAGDGAD
+50 
-60 DDGLDDETYRILQA
+60 
-74 FNVAAQQEDNSGI
+74 S
-87 ETELIR
+87 
-93 EETHEASS
+93 
-101 VAGGDKTDDGSTT
+101 
-114 DDDPQVDV
+114 
-122 GDQSNCETSQDD
+122 
-134 VLHMDDVE
+134 
-142 IQAEKTQPD
+142 
-151 ETQTEDTQEERDADE
+151 
-166 YTGTAQAASP
+166 
-176 APPDLHVGTKEC
+176 
-188 LYCSEELPEDE
+188 
-199 VFEAPCSHG
+199 
-208 MCQPCLIRSIR
+208 
-219 TAIKDES
+219 
-226 LFPPTCCGQ
+226 
-235 AIPVDTNA
+235 TNA
-243 FIPEDLLAECDNK
+243 SFNYEPE
-256 REEFETTDR
+256 
-265 TYCSDR
+265 
-271 ACSAFIPLRSIEAGI
+271 
-286 ARCTRCEKRTCLNC
+286 
-300 LSEAHQGTCIDDPES
+300 
-315 QRVVR
+315 
-320 LAEENGWRSCERCKN
+320 
-335 MVELTHGCFHISCR
+335 
-349 CGHQFCY
+349 
-356 LCGRQW
+356 
-362 RTCNCPQWDER
+362 
-373 HLLAHAGELAA
+373 
-384 VAARAQARLRAQ
+384 
-396 VRAAP
+396 
-401 APAARPVQPPG
+401 
-412 CRHRNYRPFDRVEG
+412 
-426 QDDCDDCGA
+426 
-435 EMRQYIFPWTTPFAD
+435 
-450 KAITFDSDQAVLTPN
+450 DQAVLSPN
-465 NDAVS
+465 NDAA
-470 SKPKTSLGGK
+470 GGK

-492 AVLDSVSYMPKLK
+492 AVLNSVSYMPKLK
-505 EYIID
+505 EHIID

-644 LLKEAIDS
+644 LLKEAIDA

-669 NLRRQPGH
+669 NLRRQPGN

-717 IHKLDQLNDSSVSYL
+717 IHKLAQLNDSSVSYL

-805 VSSGSVEDAVTTHID
+805 VSSGSIENAVTTHID

-834 HDFDGTPIPVLPT
+834 SDFDGTPIPVLPT
-847 QEYKRHEHVAV
+847 QENKRHEHVAV

-879 FAHNNTYKGV
+879 FAQNNTYKGV
-889 RIVHEDYSLYYSAW
+889 RIVHEDYNLYYSAW

-918 QLNNLFPHDDANA
+918 QLKSLFPHDDTTAD
-931 SAALLGTTTGQVLNR
+931 SALLGTTARQVLNR

-954 KSCKGNA
+954 KSCKGNT

-975 KSLKDALQA
+975 TSLKDALQA

-999 RCEYGYLIDAE
+999 RCEYGHLIDAE

>member
-1 MDEPDDHAIALS
+1 MDEHGDYTIALS
-13 IAQAVEADAEL
+13 IAQAVEADAAL
-24 IATLIREEEQA
+24 IAALIREDEQA
-35 RRDFELARHLAQNPN
+35 RRDFEFARQLEDDSDAM
-50 AIPEAGDGAD
+50 PETD
-60 DDGLDDETYRILQA
+60 DDVDQVGLDDETYHTLHA
-74 FNVAAQQEDNSGI
+74 FNVAAQPTENTEVEMELSDED
-87 ETELIR
+87 ETEC
-93 EETHEASS
+93 
-101 VAGGDKTDDGSTT
+101 GS
-114 DDDPQVDV
+114 
-122 GDQSNCETSQDD
+122 N
-134 VLHMDDVE
+134 
-142 IQAEKTQPD
+142 PD
-151 ETQTEDTQEERDADE
+151 EDFDNQSDCTASPEDVSYMDEDETQANDIQIDGTQTEDAEKIKEERDADE
-166 YTGTAQAASP
+166 HPGTADQFP
-176 APPDLHVGTKEC
+176 K
-188 LYCSEELPEDE
+188 DE
-199 VFEAPCSHG
+199 VYEAPCSHG
-208 MCQPCLIRSIR
+208 MCQPCLVRSIQ
-219 TAIKDES
+219 TAMKDES
-226 LFPPTCCGQ
+226 LFPPKCCGQ
-235 AIPVDTNA
+235 AIPMNATNT
-243 FIPEDLLAECDNK
+243 FITEKLLAEYEDK
-256 REEFETTDR
+256 REEFATKKR

-271 ACSAFIPLRSIEAGI
+271 ACSAFIPTWLIEDGI
-286 ARCTRCEKRTCLNC
+286 AQCTRCEKKTCLNC
-300 LSEAHQGTCIDDPES
+300 LSEAHEGTCTDDAEL
-315 QRVVR
+315 QRVFH
-320 LAEENGWRSCERCKN
+320 LAEEKGWRRCEQCKN
-335 MVELTHGCFHISCR
+335 MVELDHGCFHIS
-349 CGHQFCY
+349 
-356 LCGRQW
+356 
-362 RTCNCPQWDER
+362 TNS
-373 HLLAHAGELAA
+373 AIAA
-384 VAARAQARLRAQ
+384 ASSG
-396 VRAAP
+396 
-401 APAARPVQPPG
+401 RPVTALSG
-412 CRHRNYRPFDRVEG
+412 TRNNSWREQQQMPLHQR
-426 QDDCDDCGA
+426 
-435 EMRQYIFPWTTPFAD
+435 RQQHDASTIHAAT
-450 KAITFDSDQAVLTPN
+450 KATFVLTASTVKDNQAVLSPN
-465 NDAVS
+465 DGSAQIE
-470 SKPKTSLGGK
+470 PKTSVGK

-492 AVLDSVSYMPKLK
+492 AALDSVSYMPKLK
-505 EYIID
+505 KHIID

-531 LWTGKQ
+531 LWT
-537 PHNTNVTDVNPP
+537 DADRE
-549 YGGFPKFVSQ
+549 GGFPKFVSQ

-564 YLPVWLKEAGYNTYY
+564 YLPIWLKEAGYNTYY

-587 TINNYNSP
+587 TIKNYNSP

-669 NLRRQPGH
+669 NLRRQPGK

-685 PIPLERHSHLF
+685 PIPLERHTHLF

-703 TENFNPDSPSGVSW
+703 TENFNPDTASGVSW
-717 IHKLDQLNDSSVSYL
+717 IHKLARLNDSSVSYL

-756 LEDAGILDETYIIY
+756 LEEAGILDETYIIY

-805 VSSGSVEDAVTTHID
+805 VSSGSVENAVTTHID

-834 HDFDGTPIPVLPT
+834 SDFDGTPIPVLPS
-847 QEYKRHEHVAV
+847 QENKRHEHVAV

-864 IAEGEIGGFDGKGQI
+864 IAEGAIGGFGQI
-879 FAHNNTYKGV
+879 FAQNNTYKGV
-889 RIVHEDYSLYYSAW
+889 RIVHEDYNLYYSTW

-918 QLNNLFPHDDANA
+918 QLNNLFPHDDAKA

-954 KSCKGNA
+954 KSCKGNT

-975 KSLKDALQA
+975 TSLKDALQS

-1010 GPQVGYEYREGL
+1010 GPQVGYEYHGLNAGRTDVASGRPAEEHLSSNENIQRPDHFDESEILVVVPREL
-1022 EWHHWT
+1022 CQRAN